1 MRLQQLDQLS
11 SDDVERVLQC
21 QKQHGIGFGEAA
33 QRLGMIGAIATA
45 YTGTGMAQQRPQE
58 QSQQFSLDYLSLRK
72 GEENYPPELVA
83 AYQPFSDEVKI
94 LRAVHAELML
104 RWFSRERKALV
115 IASVDPDEGTS
126 FIAANLAVVFSQ
138 SGSQTLLIDA
148 NLRRPRQHQI
158 FNLDSALGLSSVL
171 ACHAGLEAI
180 TRIADFQDLSVMPAG
195 PLAHEQHALVSAT
208 SLGTMREKCTAGFG
222 VTLID
227 APPFSD
233 GSEAMMMAACIGG
246 VLLVARK
253 HKTRIAAINAVAA
266 QLARVD
272 AEVVGSILLEF

>member
-1 MRLQQLDQLS
+1 MHLQQLEKLS
-11 SDDVERVLQC
+11 SEDAERVLQF
-21 QKQHGIGFGEAA
+21 QKQHGMGFGEAA
-33 QRLGMIGAIATA
+33 QHLGLVGETA
-45 YTGTGMAQQRPQE
+45 AADTGIRPQ
-58 QSQQFSLDYLSLRK
+58 QPPLQQQPVDYLSLRK
-72 GEENYPPELVA
+72 GQGNYPPELVA

-104 RWFSRERKALV
+104 RWFSRERRALV

-138 SGSQTLLIDA
+138 SGSNTLLIDA

-158 FNLDSALGLSSVL
+158 FNMDSPLGLSAVL
-171 ACHAGLEAI
+171 GGHAGVEAI
-180 TRIADFQDLSVMPAG
+180 TRIDDFKDLSVMPAG
-195 PLAHEQHALVSAT
+195 PFSHEKHALVSRT
-208 SLGTMREKCTAGFG
+208 SFGTMREKFTARFG

-233 GSEAMMMAACIGG
+233 GSEAMTIAACTGG

-253 HKTRIAAINAVAA
+253 HKTRIAEINAVSA
-266 QLARVD
+266 QLAQVD